1 MPKKAGT
8 VLLSLLL
15 ATWIVSATM
24 VLAQDQ
30 GRFEASIAAAGVLP
44 KESTGNGTTLNPTN
58 SAAFVASFR
67 YRFNPRH
74 SVEVNYAR
82 TADSQLYTLGVN
94 QFRVMSKISEY
105 SGAYVLNIFQRKK
118 LEPFVFAGGG
128 VLMFSPG
135 NTYIDTYQL
144 PVAVAKQTGL
154 ALLYGAGADYRVAPH
169 IAVRLQYRGLIYK
182 APDFSG
188 QNFQTSAK
196 GNLAEPAIGIDF
208 RF

>member
-1 MPKKAGT
+1 M

-15 ATWIVSATM
+15 ATWILSATM
-24 VLAQDQ
+24 VLAQEG

-44 KESTGNGTTLNPTN
+44 KESTGNGTILNPTN
-58 SAAFVASFR
+58 SAALVASFR
-67 YRFNPRH
+67 YRFNAKH
-74 SVEVNYAR
+74 AVEVNYAR
-82 TADSQLYTLGVN
+82 TSDSQLYTLGAN
-94 QFRVMSKISEY
+94 QFRIMSKISEY
-105 SGAYVLNIFQRKK
+105 SGAYVLNIFQRRK

-128 VLMFSPG
+128 ALIFSPG
-135 NTYIDTYQL
+135 NTYIDTYAL
-144 PVAVAKQTGL
+144 PVAVVKQTEL
-154 ALLYGAGADYRVAPH
+154 AFLYGVGADYRVARH

-182 APDFSG
+182 APDFSD